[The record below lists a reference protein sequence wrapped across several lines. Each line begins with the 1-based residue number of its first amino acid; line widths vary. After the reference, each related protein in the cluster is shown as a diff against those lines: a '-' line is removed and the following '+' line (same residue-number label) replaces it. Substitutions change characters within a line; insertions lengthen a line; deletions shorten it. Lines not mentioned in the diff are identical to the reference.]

1 MTLGQQYSANAEGSS
16 MFHPHVKKGCDS
28 SVFSTQGIAHS
39 CGLGTADLDCLFHLD
54 NYVYPHL
61 VYPIRGIISD

>member
-1 MTLGQQYSANAEGSS
+1 
-16 MFHPHVKKGCDS
+16 MFHPPVKKGGGS
-28 SVFSTQGIAHS
+28 SVFSRQGIAHS